1 MRYRF
6 KGFSKQAVRVL
17 NRALTI
23 AGRQGQSQV
32 HTGHILKAIFEEG
45 ICPAYHFLLARD
57 ITGMM
62 VEKKLEQEKQKN
74 LQNKTHLSPRD
85 FLPEACRALD
95 MALLGAHTAHMK
107 TASTEHLLCAI
118 LEDPSCTAHQ
128 WLKELGLNTNT
139 AILECRQLSGQ
150 SIPQPPPAVR
160 NSSQSRSNR
169 ASDKYGRDLTRMAL
183 EGRLDPVLCRE
194 KELDRMVE
202 ILCRRQKNNPC
213 LIGEPGVGKTA
224 LAEALAQRIA
234 HNMVP
239 AMLMGKR
246 ILSLDIAS
254 LVAGTKY
261 RGDFEERFKTL
272 LDELYRERNTILF
285 IDEIHVIAGAGAA
298 EGAIDAASILKP
310 MLARGEVQVIGA
322 TTRKEYRKFIQK
334 DAALERRFGQVV
346 VEEPSPENAKQILMG
361 LVGRYEN
368 FHKIC
373 ISQQAVDAAV
383 ELSVRY
389 LPGLY
394 LPDKAVDLLDEAAA
408 AKRIEQEQLNSLN
421 NSALDWADVA
431 KIAARSSGI
440 PVQRI
445 SEAERDRLA
454 QLDQRLCETVIGQ
467 PEAVSAVAGS
477 IRRARTG
484 LRNPNRPIGAMLFLG
499 PTGVGKT
506 HLARQLALSWFGTE
520 KALVRFDMSEYM
532 EAHSVAKLIG
542 APPGYEGH
550 EEGGQLTEAVRTRPY
565 SVVLLDEIEK
575 AHPDLQNILLQI
587 LDDGK
592 LTDSLGRKTDFRNTI
607 VLMTSNLGAK
617 FLCGQGG
624 SVGFG
629 GDSKILK
636 AQQKQQAIGAAKQYF
651 RPELLGRLDE
661 IVVFNKLGET
671 ELAQIAEKM
680 LNELEERAQKNGY
693 GLHHTPELPMYLAKS
708 DRHDY
713 GARQLRRQ
721 VSRAVEQA
729 LADSIS
735 SGETLPGQSLTACVQ
750 GDRVVL
756 EEDPDSELQSTA
768 CAAGHSTL

>member
-6 KGFSKQAVRVL
+6 KGFSKQAVGVL
-17 NRALTI
+17 NRALVI
-23 AGRQGQSQV
+23 AARQGQNQV
-32 HTGHILKAIFEEG
+32 STGHILKAIFEEG
-45 ICPAYHFLLARD
+45 ICPAYHFLLARE

-62 VEKKLEQEKQKN
+62 IEKKLEEEKKSK
-74 LQNKTHLSPRD
+74 NKTHPTPRD
-85 FLPEACRALD
+85 FLPEACRTLD
-95 MALLGAHTAHMK
+95 MALLGAHTSHMK
-107 TASTEHLLCAI
+107 AASTEHLLCAI
-118 LEDPSCTAHQ
+118 LEDPSCTACR
-128 WLKELGLNTNT
+128 WLKELGLNINT
-139 AILECRQLSGQ
+139 SILECRQLSGQ

-160 NSSQSRSNR
+160 SSLPSRSNR
-169 ASDKYGRDLTRMAL
+169 ASDKYGRDLTRMAM
-183 EGRLDPVLCRE
+183 EGQLDPVLCRE

-213 LIGEPGVGKTA
+213 LVGEPGVGKTA

-234 HNMVP
+234 HHNVP
-239 AMLMGKR
+239 AMLIGKR
-246 ILSLDIAS
+246 LLSLDIAS

-272 LDELYRERNTILF
+272 LDELYRDRNTILF
-285 IDEIHVIAGAGAA
+285 IDEIHVIVGAGAA

-346 VEEPSPENAKQILMG
+346 VEEPSPESAKQILRG
-361 LVGRYEN
+361 LIARYEN
-368 FHKIC
+368 FHQIC
-373 ISQQAVDAAV
+373 ILPEAVDAAV

-408 AKRIEQEQLNSLN
+408 SKRIEQEQLQSADLSLGW
-421 NSALDWADVA
+421 SDVA
-431 KIAARSSGI
+431 KVAARSSGI

-445 SEAERDRLA
+445 NEAERDRLA
-454 QLDQRLCETVIGQ
+454 QLEKRLCKTVIGQ
-467 PEAVSAVAGS
+467 PEAVAAVAGS
-477 IRRARTG
+477 VRRARTG
-484 LRNPNRPIGAMLFLG
+484 LRNPRRPIGAMLFLG

-520 KALVRFDMSEYM
+520 KALIRFDMSEYM

-575 AHPDLQNILLQI
+575 AHPDIQNLLLQI
-587 LDDGK
+587 LDDGQ

-607 VLMTSNLGAK
+607 ILMTSNLGAK
-617 FLCGQGG
+617 FLCGQRG

-636 AQQKQQAIGAAKQYF
+636 TQQRQQVIGEAKQYF

-661 IVVFNKLGET
+661 IVVFNPLEEP
-671 ELAQIAEKM
+671 ELAQIAEQM
-680 LNELEERAQKNGY
+680 LGELEERAQKNGY
-693 GLHHTPELPMYLAKS
+693 GLHHSPELPRYLAQS

-735 SGETLPGQSLTACVQ
+735 SGETQPGQSLTACVQ
-750 GDRVVL
+750 DGRVVL
-756 EEDPDSELQSTA
+756 EEDIPSNVKGAA
-768 CAAGHSTL
+768 CTVEHSTL